1 MGLVAVGDVY
11 SGLTFSSSTDPT
23 AMSSVSSELSGSPDY
38 YPHPGEHPDF
48 PLDNR
53 FDLSS
58 NSVDEFGFL
67 RFAGSS
73 PVLLARANA
82 RSVSPLQSGEEY
94 RSSPSLPKGRRRR
107 SSSAS
112 SASSTGSVGGGD
124 ALPTFPMCAR
134 DHAALVR
141 EAPVEQATT
150 HVTML
155 RENIRS
161 KLGRMWSAST
171 LLANYREFVTLR
183 CKAPHPI
190 PEQDKRRAR
199 LKALDT
205 TPATQQNW
213 LTDAFGTLSV
223 IKHRHHGPY
232 QARGGVGGE
241 GVGGVPSADTPLVS
255 SEMASLASD
264 VEVVLDLLLRSGA
277 GARSDGRAGGIGG
290 WTEEAAGA
298 AVTGDNATASSVS
311 STSLLESQICSTVAA
326 SGATG
331 LSSVEIVT
339 TLYPTQ
345 CSAAKRR

>member
-1 MGLVAVGDVY
+1 
-11 SGLTFSSSTDPT
+11 
-23 AMSSVSSELSGSPDY
+23 MSSVSSELSGSPDY

-58 NSVDEFGFL
+58 NPVDEFGFL

-82 RSVSPLQSGEEY
+82 RSVSPLQSGEEN
-94 RSSPSLPKGRRRR
+94 RSSPSLPKGRRHR

-112 SASSTGSVGGGD
+112 SASSTGSGGGD

-141 EAPVEQATT
+141 EAPVEEATT

-161 KLGRMWSAST
+161 KLGRMWSSST
-171 LLANYREFVTLR
+171 LLAQYREFVTLR

-232 QARGGVGGE
+232 QARDGGVGGE
-241 GVGGVPSADTPLVS
+241 AVGGGPAADTPLVS

-264 VEVVLDLLLRSGA
+264 VEVVLDLLLRRSGA
-277 GARSDGRAGGIGG
+277 GARNDGRPGGIGG

-311 STSLLESQICSTVAA
+311 STSLLESQICDTVAA